1 MDIRRGN
8 GKTTQELAEILD
20 SMVKDATIRGYES
33 GLKDM
38 LFVLSQV
45 WEDKDFYK
53 FLEIIPG
60 DNVFNQYGAE
70 DLMEKWALYRQER
83 DGKEGEA
90 HDGLYI

>member
-1 MDIRRGN
+1 MDVKRGN

-38 LFVLSQV
+38 FFVLSQV
-45 WEDKDFYK
+45 WENKHFYK

-60 DNVFNQYGAE
+60 DSVFNKYEAE
-70 DLMEKWALYRQER
+70 DLMEKWALYEQEE
-83 DGKEGEA
+83 DDNSKGGA
-90 HDGLYI
+90 

>member
-1 MDIRRGN
+1 MDVKRKN

-38 LFVLSQV
+38 FFVLSQV
-45 WEDKDFYK
+45 WENKHFYN

-60 DNVFNQYGAE
+60 DSVFNQYGAE
-70 DLMEKWALYRQER
+70 DLMEKWALYNQE
-83 DGKEGEA
+83 EGV
-90 HDGLYI
+90 

>member
-1 MDIRRGN
+1 MDVKRGN

-38 LFVLSQV
+38 FFALSQV

-53 FLEIIPG
+53 FLEISPG

-70 DLMEKWALYRQER
+70 DLMEKWALYQNKDSESK
-83 DGKEGEA
+83 GGA
-90 HDGLYI
+90 

>member
-1 MDIRRGN
+1 MRTMGIGRGKR
-8 GKTTQELAEILD
+8 KTTQELAEILD

-38 LFVLSQV
+38 FFTLSQV

-70 DLMEKWALYRQER
+70 DLMEKWALYQNKDSESK
-83 DGKEGEA
+83 GGA
-90 HDGLYI
+90 

>member
-1 MDIRRGN
+1 MDVKRGN

-33 GLKDM
+33 GLNDM
-38 LFVLSQV
+38 FFVLSQV
-45 WEDKDFYK
+45 WEDENFYK

-70 DLMEKWALYRQER
+70 DLMEKWALYNQE
-83 DGKEGEA
+83 EGGA
-90 HDGLYI
+90 

>member
-1 MDIRRGN
+1 MDIKRGN

-38 LFVLSQV
+38 FFVLSQV
-45 WEDKDFYK
+45 WENEGFYK

-70 DLMEKWALYRQER
+70 DLMEKWALYNQEE
-83 DGKEGEA
+83 DGTGKGGA
-90 HDGLYI
+90 

>member
-1 MDIRRGN
+1 MVAKRGN

-20 SMVKDATIRGYES
+20 SMVNDATIRGYES

-38 LFVLSQV
+38 FFVLSQV
-45 WEDKDFYK
+45 WEDENFYK

-70 DLMEKWALYRQER
+70 DLMEKWALYNQEESER
-83 DGKEGEA
+83 KGGM
-90 HDGLYI
+90 

>member
-20 SMVKDATIRGYES
+20 SMVKDATILGYES
-33 GLKDM
+33 GLNDM
-38 LFVLSQV
+38 FFVLSQV
-45 WEDKDFYK
+45 WEDENFYK

-70 DLMEKWALYRQER
+70 DLMEKWALYNQEEG
-83 DGKEGEA
+83 GK
-90 HDGLYI
+90 

>member
-20 SMVKDATIRGYES
+20 GMVKDATILGYES
-33 GLKDM
+33 GLNDM
-38 LFVLSQV
+38 FFVLSQV
-45 WEDKDFYK
+45 WEDENFYK

-70 DLMEKWALYRQER
+70 DLMEKWALYNQE
-83 DGKEGEA
+83 EGGA
-90 HDGLYI
+90 

>member
-70 DLMEKWALYRQER
+70 DLMEKWALYNQE
-83 DGKEGEA
+83 EGGA
-90 HDGLYI
+90 